1 MEQKDY
7 LLREIEKIGVLLR
20 AILSLFTKEEENFAI
35 KIDKKFDGTTEQ
47 LFNETGFD
55 LNYFLSIEESQIK
68 EYISRFKGL
77 NTQNIELMA
86 DVIYHFG
93 VKDLTSVR
101 KTYFKKA
108 LHLYD
113 FCNTLDKT
121 FSFERQ
127 KKIENAMAEIDQKM

>member
-1 MEQKDY
+1 MEQKDF

-35 KIDKKFDGTTEQ
+35 KIDKKFDDTTEK

-55 LNYFLSIEESQIK
+55 LNYFLSMQESQIK

-93 VKDLTSVR
+93 LKDLTSGR
-101 KTYFKKA
+101 KTYFIKA

-127 KKIENAMAEIDQKM
+127 KKIENAMVEIDQKM

>member
-1 MEQKDY
+1 MEQKDF

-35 KIDKKFDGTTEQ
+35 KIDKKFDDTTEK

-55 LNYFLSIEESQIK
+55 LNYFLSMQESQIK

-86 DVIYHFG
+86 DVIYQFG
-93 VKDLTSVR
+93 AKDLTSGR
-101 KTYFKKA
+101 KTYFIKA
-108 LHLYD
+108 LNLYD
-113 FCNTLDKT
+113 LCNTLDKT

-127 KKIENAMAEIDQKM
+127 KKIENAMVEIGQKM

>member
-20 AILSLFTKEEENFAI
+20 AILSLFTREEENFAI
-35 KIDKKFDGTTEQ
+35 KIDRKFDDTTEQ

-55 LNYFLSIEESQIK
+55 LNYFLSMQESQIK
-68 EYISRFKGL
+68 EYISRFNGL
-77 NTQNIELMA
+77 NTQNIELIA

-108 LHLYD
+108 LHLYE
-113 FCNTLDKT
+113 FCNNLDKT

>member
-1 MEQKDY
+1 MEQKDF

-35 KIDKKFDGTTEQ
+35 KIDKKFDDTTEK

-55 LNYFLSIEESQIK
+55 LNYFLSMQESQIK

-86 DVIYHFG
+86 DVIYQFG
-93 VKDLTSVR
+93 AKDLTSGR
-101 KTYFKKA
+101 KTHFIKA
-108 LHLYD
+108 LNLYD
-113 FCNTLDKT
+113 LCNTLDKT

-127 KKIENAMAEIDQKM
+127 KKIENAMVEIGQKM

>member
-1 MEQKDY
+1 MEQKDF

-35 KIDKKFDGTTEQ
+35 KIDKKFDDTTEK

-55 LNYFLSIEESQIK
+55 LNYFLSMQESQIK

-86 DVIYHFG
+86 DVIYQFG
-93 VKDLTSVR
+93 AKDLTSGR
-101 KTYFKKA
+101 KTYFIKA
-108 LHLYD
+108 LNLYD
-113 FCNTLDKT
+113 LCNTLDKT

-127 KKIENAMAEIDQKM
+127 KKIENAMVEIDQKM